1 MGWVLGKVK
10 RGTRRGTVF
19 EATDNLAPI
28 VSDGT
33 TADFNT
39 SPNQA
44 TVEYDLLLYVAPQEL
59 PTTDIGLIVANY
71 IIKSPSGRFYDIVQ
85 AATGR
90 NQASGMIEHMEL
102 AIKLSGAVEEVD
114 NGE

>member
-1 MGWVLGKVK
+1 MGWSLGRVK
-10 RGTRRGTVF
+10 RGTRRGTVYKK
-19 EATDNLAPI
+19 TDMLAPI

-33 TADFNT
+33 AADINT

-44 TVEYDLLLYVAPQEL
+44 VVDYDLLLYVAPQEL

-71 IIKSPSGRFYDIVQ
+71 IVKSPQGRYYDIVQ

-90 NQASGMIEHMEL
+90 NQVDGVIEHMEL
-102 AIKLSGAVEEVD
+102 MIKLTEAMEVE